1 MSSVGGK
8 NSSLGEMIS
17 KLSSKG
23 VRVPNGFA
31 TTAQSYDEFLQ
42 FNNLAE
48 KIEKKL
54 SSLDVEDITALKRVG
69 SEIRKLYYSVQIS
82 A

>member
-1 MSSVGGK
+1 MTTVVNKYISPFEIVGINDVSSVGGK

-48 KIEKKL
+48 KIE
-54 SSLDVEDITALKRVG
+54 SNDGYQVA
-69 SEIRKLYYSVQIS
+69 
-82 A
+82 